1 MDQRLTIGFFLFG
14 CLIVLA
20 TILGFNRIER
30 LQDIVVEQDNTIKMQ
45 QEAIMMQRVENSM
58 LKQILYPRN

>member
-20 TILGFNRIER
+20 TVLGFNRIQR
-30 LQDIVVEQDNTIKMQ
+30 LEDIIIEQDKTLKMQ
-45 QEAIMMQRVENSM
+45 NEAIMMQRVENSM
-58 LKQILYPRN
+58 LKQMMYPRN